1 MRCAVCVLCVVLCA
15 VTVTVLGLSCAG
27 VPDLV
32 LARLS
37 LGRLAVLRATGGV
50 EFVSAEVDTA
60 NRFGLRSV
68 LQSLHRQH
76 GVGSVMV
83 EGGVRL
89 IQNMILEHT
98 QGQDSG
104 NRTAVDGELV
114 DTVVVTVSTQA
125 IGGKRLEGVTYNL
138 GSNPPPV
145 TFRLG
150 ACSYLAPDPIVPPT
164 RTTQP
169 YHSTVP
175 PTRTTHPYHPRHLQA
190 RCVCRPSPSSLL
202 LPSPLWHEGTLLGVH
217 RGGKAR
223 PPCSYLAPDP
233 IVPPTR
239 TTHPYHPLVPPAR
252 PPR

>member
-1 MRCAVCVLCVVLCA
+1 VRCAVCVLCVVLCA

-89 IQNMILEHT
+89 IQNLILEHT
-98 QGQDSG
+98 QAERSG
-104 NRTAVDGELV
+104 NPAAEDGELV
-114 DTVVVTVSTQA
+114 DTVVVTVSTKA
-125 IGGKRLEGVTYNL
+125 IGGKRIEGVTYNF
-138 GSNPPPV
+138 GSNAE

-150 ACSYLAPDPIVPPT
+150 ACVFSP
-164 RTTQP
+164 
-169 YHSTVP
+169 
-175 PTRTTHPYHPRHLQA
+175 HPHA
-190 RCVCRPSPSSLL
+190 CAGPSP
-202 LPSPLWHEGTLLGVH
+202 
-217 RGGKAR
+217 
-223 PPCSYLAPDP
+223 
-233 IVPPTR
+233 
-239 TTHPYHPLVPPAR
+239 PPAASRWRKSPRSLGRVTVSKFSRRARSLPR
-252 PPR
+252 PAPVLHACPGH